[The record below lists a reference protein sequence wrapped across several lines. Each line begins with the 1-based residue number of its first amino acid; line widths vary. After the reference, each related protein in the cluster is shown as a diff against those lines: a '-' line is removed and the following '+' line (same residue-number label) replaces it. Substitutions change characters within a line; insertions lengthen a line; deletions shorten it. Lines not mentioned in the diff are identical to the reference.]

1 MVDIA
6 ERNKQK
12 IELQRLQYN
21 PCDRR
26 LNLYPEDFRGSI
38 WKEVLQCLGIDDC
51 FGVTLAVMGIKE
63 EQEEE

>member
-1 MVDIA
+1 MILT
-6 ERNKQK
+6 NKQK

-21 PCDRR
+21 PCDRSI
-26 LNLYPEDFRGSI
+26 NLYPEDFRGSI

>member
-1 MVDIA
+1 MILT
-6 ERNKQK
+6 NKQK

-21 PCDRR
+21 PCARR

>member
-1 MVDIA
+1 MILT
-6 ERNKQK
+6 NKQK

-38 WKEVLQCLGIDDC
+38 WKEVLQCLGIDEC
-51 FGVTLAVMGIKE
+51 FGVTLAVFGIKE
-63 EQEEE
+63 AQEEE

>member
-1 MVDIA
+1 MILT
-6 ERNKQK
+6 NKQK

-51 FGVTLAVMGIKE
+51 FCVTLAVMGIKE

>member
-1 MVDIA
+1 MILT
-6 ERNKQK
+6 NKQK

-38 WKEVLQCLGIDDC
+38 WKEVLQ
-51 FGVTLAVMGIKE
+51 
-63 EQEEE
+63 